1 MVQSLLV
8 EPLVVE
14 PLVVQEQQ
22 VVVQEQQVFLPWYEA
37 LQDLAVKNDMRWLV
51 SDNSNEHL
59 ISFEKGLTPEEELAE
74 LENIVQWRGCGCG
87 A

>member
-14 PLVVQEQQ
+14 PL
-22 VVVQEQQVFLPWYEA
+22 VVQEQQVFLPWYEA